1 MPLCHLRVTDIKKN
15 IREFSFKESS
25 ISIGVVAGVI
35 IGATTENIGLWLPL
49 GIALG
54 VAVGLWYGKKS

>member
-1 MPLCHLRVTDIKKN
+1 MKKN